1 MAWRAWRPAESAL
14 IGRSAELDRLI
25 GVARAAAEGSAGV
38 ALVGGDAGIGKT
50 RLVTELAEWASG
62 AGFMVMAGQ
71 CAELGDA
78 VPYLPLA
85 DALRDAPLDQVAAWP
100 VLRRLLPGT
109 RGETD
114 EEPVGGLTQQR
125 LFGQVLALLSDLSAE
140 QPVLF
145 LLEDLHWADRSTRDL
160 LVFLTRMLQSER
172 VCLAGTYRTDDIHRR
187 HPLRPLL
194 AELRRLPIVVP
205 VELGPLPPDAMADH
219 LAALAAPAAASTGSI
234 DSIVERAGGNAFYAE
249 ELLAARDD
257 DCDEDAG
264 LPEGLAELLLSRV
277 ERLSE
282 PAQQALRAASV
293 AGRRADHDLLARAAG
308 LEESGFDEALREIVS
323 RGLLL
328 RDGYGYVFR
337 HALLREAV
345 YGDLLPGER
354 TRLHTRY
361 AALLTAD
368 PGDGNPAELA
378 YHHLASHDLAGALAA
393 SAEAGRRALR
403 LGAPAE
409 AHRHFD
415 QALGLWDRVPDPE
428 RLTGTDRTTLGLRSA
443 VAAADSGDNRRAV
456 AQLKELPPTA
466 EVNERLAYYLTEIE
480 DAPGAIHAAQAA
492 VEAAPD
498 GPMQAHAL
506 ATYARVLY
514 WTTRH
519 DEGTD
524 LAARALSVAEA
535 AGEAD
540 AANSA
545 LISLAA
551 YASTAGD
558 RATAER
564 LLKRVTSRPG
574 PDLSTNLRGLFNLA
588 RLQYEAGDLAPAAHT
603 ADRGVRLAGETGLS
617 WSTFGTELR
626 FLRFLIHYVL
636 GEWDD
641 AQRVAAGFPIRV
653 GTEAEALL
661 SSFALFV
668 EVARGQPAAEERL
681 SWLRKFQRLPLIAYM
696 SRGLEAEHALW
707 RGDPAAALAHV
718 QALIEIVEPYDPVLI
733 RICAIGLAALAETG
747 SGGST
752 ADVDLADDLLARAR
766 HAATTGPGSGA
777 RGPLGVE
784 GLAWLARAEAERHR
798 VRGTATPA
806 TWARV
811 VTAFDYGFSYEV
823 ARSRW
828 RLAESLIT
836 AGDRPAA
843 ADEWKAALTTARELD
858 ATPLIDAL
866 TALGRR
872 ARFAPSPSTPA
883 SDNLTH
889 REREVLTLVAEGL
902 TNREIAERL
911 FIAQKTV
918 SVHVS
923 NILAKLGV
931 STRTQAAALI
941 TRYAP
946 AAPAPAPP
954 RSAPPDRT
962 AS

>member
-25 GVARAAAEGSAGV
+25 GVARAAAEGSAGL

-62 AGFMVMAGQ
+62 LGFMVMAGQ

-78 VPYLPLA
+78 MPYLPLA
-85 DALRDAPLDQVAAWP
+85 DALRDAPPDQVAAWS

-114 EEPVGGLTQQR
+114 EEQAGGLTQQR
-125 LFGQVLALLSDLSAE
+125 LFGQVLALLSELSAE
-140 QPVLF
+140 RPVLF

-205 VELGPLPPDAMADH
+205 IELGPLPPDVMADH
-219 LAALAAPAAASTGSI
+219 LAALAPPATVSTGSI

-257 DCDEDAG
+257 GDRDQDAG

-277 ERLSE
+277 EKLSE

-293 AGRRADHDLLARAAG
+293 AGRRADHDLLAGAAG
-308 LEESGFDEALREIVS
+308 LEESRFDEALREIVS

-354 TRLHTRY
+354 TRLHTQY

-368 PGDGNPAELA
+368 PGGGNPAELA

-428 RLTGTDRTTLGLRSA
+428 RLTGTDRTSLGLRSA
-443 VAAADSGDNRRAV
+443 VAAADSGDNRRAI

-480 DAPGAIHAAQAA
+480 DEPGSIQAAQAA
-492 VEAAPD
+492 VEAATD
-498 GPMQAHAL
+498 DSMRAHAL

-514 WTTRH
+514 WTARH
-519 DEGTD
+519 DEGKD
-524 LAARALSVAEA
+524 LAARAFSAAEA
-535 AGEAD
+535 AGESD

-551 YASTAGD
+551 YASIAGD
-558 RATAER
+558 EVTAER

-574 PDLSTNLRGLFNLA
+574 PDLSINLRGLFNLA
-588 RLQYEAGDLAPAAHT
+588 RLQYEAGDLAPAART
-603 ADRGVRLAGETGLS
+603 ADRGVRFAAEAGLS

-681 SWLRKFQRLPLIAYM
+681 SWLRKFQCLPLIAYM

-707 RGDPAAALAHV
+707 RGDPEAALAHV
-718 QALIEIVEPYDPVLI
+718 QALIAIVEPYDPVLI

-747 SGGST
+747 SAGLTETGS
-752 ADVDLADDLLARAR
+752 ADAADLADDLLARAR

-784 GLAWLARAEAERHR
+784 GLAWLARAEAEWHR

-806 TWARV
+806 IWARV
-811 VTAFDYGFSYEV
+811 ATAFDFGFSYEV

-836 AGDRPAA
+836 AGDRAAA

-858 ATPLIDAL
+858 ATPLIEAL

-872 ARFAPSPSTPA
+872 AR
-883 SDNLTH
+883 L
-889 REREVLTLVAEGL
+889 
-902 TNREIAERL
+902 
-911 FIAQKTV
+911 
-918 SVHVS
+918 
-923 NILAKLGV
+923 
-931 STRTQAAALI
+931 
-941 TRYAP
+941 
-946 AAPAPAPP
+946 APAP
-954 RSAPPDRT
+954 S
-962 AS
+962 